1 VVARLVTRTPAL
13 MVLGTA
19 SSVGKSLLT
28 AALCRILSDR
38 GYRVAPFKAQN
49 MSLEAAVTP
58 DGAEI
63 GRAQYVQAI
72 AARRTPVAEMN
83 PILLKPTGDMRSQVI
98 LLGRVLGDEDAW
110 RYHGR
115 RTNELFPAVCDA
127 YERLAHENEI
137 MVLEGAGSPA
147 EINLRAGDIVNMR
160 MAAAAAAHCVLVA
173 DIDRG
178 GSFAAIVGTLALLE
192 PDERARI
199 VGFALNKFRGDVGLL
214 MPGVATIAE
223 REAMPCFG
231 VVPWL
236 RDIAID
242 DEDNFAVEPW
252 PATWRDASTGD
263 RNRALRVAVVG
274 YPQAANL
281 ADIDPLRREPTL
293 DVRRATHSAHLAGAD
308 VVVLPGSKATV
319 ADLAWTTSVGIAPA
333 VRAHLA
339 ARKPIVG
346 ICGGYQMLG
355 RRIDDDAG
363 VEPASPGAVPFG
375 AFAAI
380 TRLERA
386 KITRRVA
393 GTTTVF
399 GAALAFA
406 GYEIHVG
413 ATHADETPFA
423 RLATDDRTW
432 DDGAVSADGSAIG
445 TYVHDVFAADAVR
458 HACIDDWRERSGLAP
473 ATTLAREVSL
483 DARIDRWAAH
493 VAAHFDVDA
502 LLAHAMPTRV

>member
-1 VVARLVTRTPAL
+1 MTRTPAL

-72 AARRTPVAEMN
+72 AARQTPVAEMN

-115 RTNELFPAVCDA
+115 RTNELFPTVCDA
-127 YERLAHENEI
+127 YERLARENDI
-137 MVLEGAGSPA
+137 VVLEGAGSPA

-160 MAAAAAAHCVLVA
+160 MAAAAEARCVLVA

-199 VGFALNKFRGDVGLL
+199 AGFALNKFRGDPALL
-214 MPGVATIAE
+214 MPGVATIAA

-236 RDIAID
+236 RDVAID
-242 DEDNFAVEPW
+242 DEDSYAIEPW
-252 PATWRDASTGD
+252 PAAWRSDSLDD
-263 RNRALRVAVVG
+263 RDRALRIAVVG
-274 YPQAANL
+274 YPQGANL

-293 DVRRATHSAHLAGAD
+293 DVRRATHPEHLRGAD
-308 VVVLPGSKATV
+308 VLVLPGSKATA
-319 ADLAWTTSVGIAPA
+319 ADLAWTAEAGLAPA
-333 VRAHLA
+333 IRAHVA
-339 ARKPIVG
+339 ARRPTVG

-355 RRIDDDAG
+355 ARIDDDAG
-363 VEPASPGAVPFG
+363 VEPARGDAAPFG
-375 AFAAI
+375 AFAAT

-386 KITRRVA
+386 KITRRVT
-393 GTTTVF
+393 GTTGAF
-399 GAALAFA
+399 GTDVAFA
-406 GYEIHVG
+406 GYEIHMG
-413 ATHADETPFA
+413 ATRAEEAPFA
-423 RLATDDRTW
+423 RLAAEGRTW
-432 DDGAVSADGSAIG
+432 DDGAVSADGSVVG
-445 TYVHDVFAADAVR
+445 TYVHDVFAADALR
-458 HACIDDWRERSGLAP
+458 HAFIADWRARCGLAP
-473 ATTLAREVSL
+473 AATLAREASL
-483 DARIDRWAAH
+483 DARIDRWANH

-502 LLAHAMPTRV
+502 LLARAMPLRA